1 VSLVRGVG
9 EAVHHLAGS
18 PRPHGRPRLVG
29 ARASF
34 RREPV
39 PPREALLASRR
50 REAAPRLLS
59 PGARAPTGCT
69 PRLLS
74 PGARAPT
81 GGAPRLASPGGRA
94 SPLSP
99 GACGPTGARTAARL
113 IWGRA
118 AGSSDAGVRRELHR
132 RPLGSVAGWA
142 SGGPPVVAPPAR
154 QCRGAGRWWSAGS
167 RVGVHGLRRRP

>member
-1 VSLVRGVG
+1 
-9 EAVHHLAGS
+9 VHHLAGS

-50 REAAPRLLS
+50 REAAPRLLT
-59 PGARAPTGCT
+59 PGALAPTGWT

-81 GGAPRLASPGGRA
+81 GGAPRLASPGGHAPAGGRA

-99 GACGPTGARTAARL
+99 GARGPTGARTAARL

-118 AGSSDAGVRRELHR
+118 AGSSDAGVRREPHR

-154 QCRGAGRWWSAGS
+154 QCRGG
-167 RVGVHGLRRRP
+167 